1 MCFIWKMVEINP
13 QNCLVLSKHSTE
25 TSNKYLSD
33 EQVFNKAASASVQWY
48 KSSERMTVVSVWNRL
63 SLTQGSLCL
72 YLSAGR
78 LLASFRSGFSHLVP
92 DVNSAVYMRRLKAS
106 GAVLWERESQR
117 NWGGRGTFWDKW
129 MCYIYRHQ
137 WLFDLL
143 ANPTRCQGTVKRIS
157 LQV

>member
-1 MCFIWKMVEINP
+1 MVEINP

-25 TSNKYLSD
+25 TSETSNKYLSD
-33 EQVFNKAASASVQWY
+33 EQAFKKAAIASVQQY

-106 GAVLWERESQR
+106 GAVL
-117 NWGGRGTFWDKW
+117 
-129 MCYIYRHQ
+129 
-137 WLFDLL
+137 
-143 ANPTRCQGTVKRIS
+143 
-157 LQV
+157 